1 MIEKSNEGVTTS
13 AIQLRDLTRSYGA
26 RRGISDVTL
35 DVPEGSLFGFLGPN
49 GAGKTTAIRV
59 LLGFLR
65 PTHGEASA
73 LGMDCWRD
81 SAKIKQDVGA
91 IPGDLRLWPWLTGHS
106 ALSLFGRV
114 RGRDLRGQGR
124 ALAEE
129 LELDLSVRVRRM
141 SRGMRQK
148 LGLILALAHEPRLLV
163 LDEPTTALD
172 PLMQDRLRAIL
183 RRMASKGH
191 TVFFSSHTLSEVEDL
206 CERVAIVKD
215 GRIVAD
221 GTLESLRADTGYA
234 VSWRV
239 RDAETMVMP
248 TLRGLS
254 VELRRENEY
263 VGTYVG
269 PARDL
274 IVQLSTMPIEDVS
287 ITRMDLETIFRRY
300 YDRTPTST
308 TPSTPS
314 TPSTSSTPTTPP
326 TTP

>member
-1 MIEKSNEGVTTS
+1 MSTN
-13 AIQLRDLTRSYGA
+13 AIQLRGLTRSYGT

-35 DVPEGSLFGFLGPN
+35 EVPEGSLFGFLGPN

-59 LLGFLR
+59 LLGFLK
-65 PTHGEASA
+65 PTHGDASA
-73 LGMDCWRD
+73 LGLDCWRD
-81 SAKIKQDVGA
+81 SAKIKQEVGA

-114 RGRDLRGQGR
+114 RGRDLRSQGR
-124 ALAEE
+124 ALADE

-148 LGLILALAHEPRLLV
+148 LGLILALAHQPRLAI
-163 LDEPTTALD
+163 LDEPTTGLD

-183 RRMASKGH
+183 RRMAGDGR

-239 RDAETMVMP
+239 PNPNAVALPALAGLHVER
-248 TLRGLS
+248 RG
-254 VELRRENEY
+254 ENGY

-274 IVQLSTMPIEDVS
+274 IVQLSTLPIEDVS

-300 YDRTPTST
+300 YDKAP
-308 TPSTPS
+308 
-314 TPSTSSTPTTPP
+314 
-326 TTP
+326 

>member
-1 MIEKSNEGVTTS
+1 MTTN
-13 AIQLRDLTRSYGA
+13 AIQLSSLTRSYGP

-35 DVPEGSLFGFLGPN
+35 EVPEGSLFGFLGPN

-59 LLGFLR
+59 LLGFLK
-65 PTHGEASA
+65 PTHGDASA
-73 LGMDCWRD
+73 LGLDCWRD

-148 LGLILALAHEPRLLV
+148 LGLILALAHQPRLLI

-172 PLMQDRLRAIL
+172 PLMQDRLREIL
-183 RRMASKGH
+183 RRMAAKGH

-221 GTLESLRADTGYA
+221 GTLESLRADTGYI

-239 RDAETMVMP
+239 PNPEAIVVPM
-248 TLRGLS
+248 LAGLS
-254 VELRRENEY
+254 VERRGENEY
-263 VGTYVG
+263 FGTYVG

-274 IVQLSTMPIEDVS
+274 IVQLSTLPIDDVS
-287 ITRMDLETIFRRY
+287 ITRMDLETLFRRF
-300 YDRTPTST
+300 YDRTPT
-308 TPSTPS
+308 PP
-314 TPSTSSTPTTPP
+314 TPP
-326 TTP
+326 TS

>member
-1 MIEKSNEGVTTS
+1 MAIPRPTTRIEPSHRTSVTTY
-13 AIQLRDLTRSYGA
+13 AIQLQGLTRSYGA
-26 RRGISDVTL
+26 RRGISDVTMN
-35 DVPEGSLFGFLGPN
+35 VPEGSLYGFLGPN

-59 LLGFLR
+59 LLGFLQ
-65 PTHGEASA
+65 PTRGDAKA
-73 LGMDCWRD
+73 LGLDCWRD
-81 SAKIKQDVGA
+81 SARIKQDVGS

-114 RGRDLRGQGR
+114 RGRDLRGSGR
-124 ALAEE
+124 ALADE

-148 LGLILALAHEPRLLV
+148 LGLILALAHQPRLLI

-172 PLMQDRLRAIL
+172 PLMQDRLHAIL
-183 RRMASKGH
+183 RRMAAKGH

-239 RDAETMVMP
+239 REGEEVVLPVLA
-248 TLRGLS
+248 GLS
-254 VELRRENEY
+254 VERIGPTVY
-263 VGTYVG
+263 AGSYVG
-269 PARDL
+269 PAREL
-274 IVQLSTMPIEDVS
+274 IVQLSTLAIEDVS
-287 ITRMDLETIFRRY
+287 ITRMDLETLFRRY
-300 YDRTPTST
+300 YDRET
-308 TPSTPS
+308 
-314 TPSTSSTPTTPP
+314 
-326 TTP
+326 